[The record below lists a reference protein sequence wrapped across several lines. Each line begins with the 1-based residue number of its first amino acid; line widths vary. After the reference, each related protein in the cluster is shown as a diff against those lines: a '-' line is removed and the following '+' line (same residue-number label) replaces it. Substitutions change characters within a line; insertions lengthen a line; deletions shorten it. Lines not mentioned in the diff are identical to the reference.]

1 MSGVTDNYGL
11 ILPADGEAY
20 NVDILNQNNIAIDA
34 LIKER
39 ARQAEGVKVR
49 DIENTSDSGP
59 VAGTEASLA
68 SGIASFAF
76 KADRKYWIG
85 FKGNYYVD
93 NVDTIGLFKIGTC
106 AVADVQTLTT
116 GVTVL
121 DQTSIGCH
129 VTNRGVPLN
138 FKALYEPSADTTLQI
153 KVLLGRVQGTGNL
166 RMQRSAA
173 APNILY
179 IEDAGA
185 QY

>member
-39 ARQAEGVKVR
+39 AKQAEGVKVR
-49 DIENTSDSGP
+49 DIENTSDSG
-59 VAGTEASLA
+59 AITTEASLA

-76 KADRKYWIG
+76 KGGRKYWVS
-85 FKGNYYVD
+85 FKGNYYVT
-93 NVDTIGLFKIGTC
+93 NVDTVLLFKIGTC
-106 AVADVQTLTT
+106 AVLDAQNLTT

-121 DQTSIGCH
+121 DQTDYSAT
-129 VTNRGVPLN
+129 VTNRGFPIE
-138 FKALYEPSADTTLQI
+138 FKALYEPPADTTLQI
-153 KVLLGRVQGTGNL
+153 KVLASRVQGTGNIH
-166 RMQRSAA
+166 MQRSAV